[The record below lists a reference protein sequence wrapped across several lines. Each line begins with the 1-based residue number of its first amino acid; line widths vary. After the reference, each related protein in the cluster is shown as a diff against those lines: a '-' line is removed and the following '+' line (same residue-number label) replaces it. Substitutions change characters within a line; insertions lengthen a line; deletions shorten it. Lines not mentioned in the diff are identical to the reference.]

1 MKQPSRSSGPPP
13 SRLPLFAPVGLGVGL
28 ALCLAV
34 LTPRLGR
41 ASIVLAL
48 DLPRLVQEADHI
60 AVVDVTS
67 VHAAW
72 DERHERIYSTIELNV
87 VETWKAA
94 AAEAASPDHLTIIQA
109 GGTVGDIR
117 MTVMGLGTFVPGERS
132 LVFLRGPAN
141 HAQLVG
147 MTQGKRSMR
156 YESSSRHWLVAPP
169 DLRQIKLVSPALAV
183 PRSTPLAPARQPTN
197 GPGDLKSSSASS
209 PSAGLQSKQPSS
221 PYPGSLAA
229 RELPLRDLPFDDVRS
244 EIQRL
249 LGAGRP

>member
-1 MKQPSRSSGPPP
+1 MQTRSRSSACPLSRPPLSALVGP
-13 SRLPLFAPVGLGVGL
+13 GVGL
-28 ALCLAV
+28 ALCLAI
-34 LTPRLGR
+34 LIPGIGH
-41 ASIVLAL
+41 ASIVMAL

-87 VETWKAA
+87 VENWKAA
-94 AAEAASPDHLTIIQA
+94 APEAAAPDHLTIIQA

-117 MTVMGLGTFVPGERS
+117 MTVMGLGTFLPGERS

-147 MTQGKRSMR
+147 MTQGKRPMR
-156 YESSSRHWLVAPP
+156 YESSSRHWMVAPP
-169 DLRQIKLVSPALAV
+169 DLRQIKLVSPPLAI
-183 PRSTPLAPARQPTN
+183 PRSTPLAPASQPTN
-197 GPGDLKSSSASS
+197 VPADLRSSNAPS
-209 PSAGLQSKQPSS
+209 PSGLQSKLPSS
-221 PYPGSLAA
+221 PSPSSLAA
-229 RELPLRDLPFDDVRS
+229 RSLPLDDVRA